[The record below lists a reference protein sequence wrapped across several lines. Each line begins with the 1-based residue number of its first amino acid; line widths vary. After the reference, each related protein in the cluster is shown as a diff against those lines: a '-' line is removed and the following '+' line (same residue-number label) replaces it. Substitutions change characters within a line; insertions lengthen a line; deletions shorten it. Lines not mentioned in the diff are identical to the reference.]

1 MPSSNGSQTSQD
13 ELEASQVELSK
24 SVNPTILNLDDSI
37 ATAATAF
44 AAEAATTTPSNAIL
58 DDSGV
63 VQTTGALTSKTL
75 SRLPQRP
82 NDQNDV
88 TKIENEKQTETE
100 ISVTAALTTQA
111 NTAPAVNARD
121 GDVVD
126 VVATGV
132 ENNLNTPAQAEAEQ
146 SDGTNTTTTIV
157 ATATPAQAEA
167 EQSDGTN
174 ATTTIAATAATAPAS
189 SAASVE
195 GPNTINAQPAPA
207 TTTAVPTAAAPLQP
221 FTFASGDAS
230 TDRTTLLAQAEAA
243 QQKIVNTAIETATAA
258 IKAQFKI
265 EMEQHN
271 ASHRVEIDAMQAAQ
285 EQLAETT
292 TQFVAAARDSQNQ
305 RDQRDSENEK
315 LIDGLRSDKINMQAR
330 LERETIMSASYRAQL
345 DAHPGSSK
353 ASSMVSAKSAAPAS
367 NTFAALSTELTA
379 QMKAF
384 TNQEELSAER
394 ATAAATSEERAKSI
408 QAAADE
414 AQRRKDSEVA
424 AKAAQAKAQ
433 QVAFAAAQYE
443 QEKKALAEL
452 EHANLVQEQRKLAL
466 AQLEKEQQA
475 AEAHLESVYRAK
487 QAELAEAA
495 RRKREAFGIATT
507 GMPAGYS
514 ATAAS
519 TTSTSSTGAG
529 ASVPGYSS
537 AFAVGSAPAPIAPAG
552 FARTSTKQIV
562 KLPAWADAEKRLGF
576 PGYLES
582 VLQFTRKS
590 HAFAER
596 DSETWIDAYNLPD
609 KVEPFVRNTLIE
621 KLHNVEWAMILLKTV
636 AKKLGC
642 SALEHI
648 PLKTMLKTLQDACMN
663 TTIGLL
669 NSELIG
675 VKVLLTLSLTNVKAT
690 PSDHI
695 ETIDLLF
702 QKKVQANDAIMKELA
717 RSTNPEHARAVKEYE
732 VKLDWRA
739 IGRNLAKE
747 FLRIVELQHCAEEF
761 TTVASKCASAE
772 DIGDLLELAAE
783 KANSFHTPAKPEPS
797 SRPLD
802 SDNTDAAHAATEK
815 PADWTKVERKA
826 AKKLKKSTT
835 ATSDIKERVDTLWNS
850 TDEWDLQQRALVI
863 SHKGEK
869 NTFTRNA
876 GRRCVSCNKLNSC
889 KPNQC
894 VIGTSFER
902 WKAKT
907 GSSRHGSTGSSR
919 NQPPRKDSKRDYKQV
934 HKDAH
939 GRAICFDH
947 SQGECDRGSN
957 CRYSHEPAAKS
968 SSGGS
973 SYDSELDRLRKEN
986 AQVTQSAKDLAQL
999 LCVQDPTFAKS
1010 AQEAVG
1016 ENLKKSAMA
1025 FILSQ
1030 NTADDR

>member
-1 MPSSNGSQTSQD
+1 M
-13 ELEASQVELSK
+13 
-24 SVNPTILNLDDSI
+24 
-37 ATAATAF
+37 
-44 AAEAATTTPSNAIL
+44 
-58 DDSGV
+58 
-63 VQTTGALTSKTL
+63 
-75 SRLPQRP
+75 
-82 NDQNDV
+82 
-88 TKIENEKQTETE
+88 
-100 ISVTAALTTQA
+100 
-111 NTAPAVNARD
+111 
-121 GDVVD
+121 
-126 VVATGV
+126 
-132 ENNLNTPAQAEAEQ
+132 
-146 SDGTNTTTTIV
+146 
-157 ATATPAQAEA
+157 
-167 EQSDGTN
+167 
-174 ATTTIAATAATAPAS
+174 
-189 SAASVE
+189 
-195 GPNTINAQPAPA
+195 
-207 TTTAVPTAAAPLQP
+207 
-221 FTFASGDAS
+221 
-230 TDRTTLLAQAEAA
+230 
-243 QQKIVNTAIETATAA
+243 
-258 IKAQFKI
+258 
-265 EMEQHN
+265 
-271 ASHRVEIDAMQAAQ
+271 
-285 EQLAETT
+285 
-292 TQFVAAARDSQNQ
+292 
-305 RDQRDSENEK
+305 
-315 LIDGLRSDKINMQAR
+315 
-330 LERETIMSASYRAQL
+330 
-345 DAHPGSSK
+345 
-353 ASSMVSAKSAAPAS
+353 
-367 NTFAALSTELTA
+367 
-379 QMKAF
+379 
-384 TNQEELSAER
+384 
-394 ATAAATSEERAKSI
+394 
-408 QAAADE
+408 
-414 AQRRKDSEVA
+414 
-424 AKAAQAKAQ
+424 
-433 QVAFAAAQYE
+433 
-443 QEKKALAEL
+443 
-452 EHANLVQEQRKLAL
+452 
-466 AQLEKEQQA
+466 
-475 AEAHLESVYRAK
+475 
-487 QAELAEAA
+487 
-495 RRKREAFGIATT
+495 
-507 GMPAGYS
+507 
-514 ATAAS
+514 
-519 TTSTSSTGAG
+519 
-529 ASVPGYSS
+529 
-537 AFAVGSAPAPIAPAG
+537 
-552 FARTSTKQIV
+552 

-576 PGYLES
+576 PAYLEL

-648 PLKTMLKTLQDACMN
+648 PLKTMLKTLQDACLN

-717 RSTNPEHARAVKEYE
+717 RSTNPEHARAIKEYE

-835 ATSDIKERVDTLWNS
+835 AASDIKERVDTLWNS

-869 NTFTRNA
+869 NTFTRDA
-876 GRRCVSCNKLNSC
+876 GSRCVSCNKLNSC

-919 NQPPRKDSKRDYKQV
+919 HQPPRKDSKRAYKQV

-939 GRAICFDH
+939 GRAICFDY

-968 SSGGS
+968 TSGGS
-973 SYDSELDRLRKEN
+973 SYESELDRLRKEN
-986 AQVTQSAKDLAQL
+986 AQVKQSAKDLAQL
-999 LCVQDPTFAKS
+999 VCVQDPTFAKS

-1030 NTADDR
+1030 HTADDH